1 MRLVACSS
9 RRCGTLAACGW
20 VVGCSDGAPDDSLG
34 FDGVAAVGAVV
45 GGGDDGCVVVVADL
59 DTFE

>member
-20 VVGCSDGAPDDSLG
+20 VVGCYDGALGDSLG
-34 FDGVAAVGAVV
+34 FDGVAAVGAV
-45 GGGDDGCVVVVADL
+45 GDDGCVVVVADL
-59 DTFE
+59 DTC